1 MQLLLLL
8 FYPWILRGNNALSN
22 SLPIVGQEDRSRWEE
37 MTTESFWGCEQFND
51 APAAGTTESATPF
64 IDNINSS

>member
-8 FYPWILRGNNALSN
+8 LIYPWILRGNSALSN
-22 SLPIVGQEDRSRWEE
+22 SLPIVGQEEDQYRNAQ
-37 MTTESFWGCEQFND
+37 SFWGCEQFND
-51 APAAGTTESATPF
+51 APAAAATGSATPF